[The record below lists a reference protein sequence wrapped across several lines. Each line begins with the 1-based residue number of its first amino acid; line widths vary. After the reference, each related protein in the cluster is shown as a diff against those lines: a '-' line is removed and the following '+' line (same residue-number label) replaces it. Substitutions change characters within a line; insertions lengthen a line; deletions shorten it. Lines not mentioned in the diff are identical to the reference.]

1 MLEAEPGT
9 EQDARL
15 DETSAT
21 RSIETP
27 FRVSDLKQ
35 WVYCGRILY
44 YALCTPGVRPVTYK
58 MEHGIQ
64 AGKEE
69 VGREVRR
76 SLQRYGVEQGRREFN
91 VRLESARL
99 GLRGEADLVIWQEEG
114 EEAIPVDFKYSDI
127 PGEHF
132 KLQLAAYAVLLEEN
146 YGVTVKKGFLYLI
159 PKRQAEAVR
168 IDGRLRGKLLGSLEA
183 MQRMLLREEMPP
195 ATKNRGRCAGCEFRR
210 FCNDVL

>member
-1 MLEAEPGT
+1 MSGSVL
-9 EQDARL
+9 DASQ

-27 FRVSDLKQ
+27 FRVADLKQ
-35 WVYCGRILY
+35 WIYCGRILY
-44 YALCTPGVRPVTYK
+44 YALCTPQVRPVTFK

-69 VGREVRR
+69 VRREVRR

-91 VRLESARL
+91 VRLNSAGL
-99 GLRGEADLVIWQEEG
+99 GLRGEADLVIWQDERQ
-114 EEAIPVDFKYSDI
+114 EAIPVDFKYSDT

-159 PKRQAEAVR
+159 PKRQAEVVR
-168 IDGRLRGKLLGSLEA
+168 INERLRGKLYSTLEA
-183 MQRMLLREEMPP
+183 MQRMLLHEAMPP
-195 ATKNRGRCAGCEFRR
+195 ATKRRGRCAGCEFRR
-210 FCNDVL
+210 FCNDML